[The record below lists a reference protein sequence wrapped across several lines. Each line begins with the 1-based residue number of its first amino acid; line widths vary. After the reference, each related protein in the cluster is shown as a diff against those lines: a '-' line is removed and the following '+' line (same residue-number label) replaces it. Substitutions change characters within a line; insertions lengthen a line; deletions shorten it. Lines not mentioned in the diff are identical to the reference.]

1 MAAFGGSVFEKKH
14 VAKFCHYYILKLY
27 PNVSYNDAMD
37 FIFAKGTKKR
47 SGGGIT
53 SLKMV
58 VCCSVVKSKPL
69 HQ

>member
-14 VAKFCHYYILKLY
+14 VAKFCHYYILKLH

-47 SGGGIT
+47 SGGGDNFT
-53 SLKMV
+53 ENGG
-58 VCCSVVKSKPL
+58 PL
-69 HQ
+69 LCGKV